1 MPEIANHQNNGVNKV
16 ILPKNQC
23 DRRKIENNMVAK
35 EKQQVNL
42 KNSIFFPV
50 NGDFMEPPPLLAGLN
65 VLVVDDDDDSRFYV
79 TTVLEA
85 DGANV
90 IAVASAAAALELLM
104 KQQPEVLVCDI
115 AMPDEDG
122 YTLIR
127 KVRSLKPDQGGEIP
141 AVALTAYA
149 DSEDRIRA
157 IEAGFQTHV
166 AKPVDPTELVEI
178 IANIIATCRS

>member
-1 MPEIANHQNNGVNKV
+1 MPEIQYE
-16 ILPKNQC
+16 
-23 DRRKIENNMVAK
+23 RSKIVNNMVAEK
-35 EKQQVNL
+35 KQQIQLQNSDFL
-42 KNSIFFPV
+42 KL
-50 NGDFMEPPPLLAGLN
+50 NGDVMEPPLLLAGLN

-79 TTVLEA
+79 TTVLEG

-90 IAVASAAAALELLM
+90 VAVASAAAALEALTKL
-104 KQQPEVLVCDI
+104 QPEVLVCDI

-127 KVRSLKPDQGGEIP
+127 KVRSLKPDQGGRIP

-149 DSEDRIRA
+149 DSEDRVRA

-166 AKPVDPTELVEI
+166 GKPVDPTELVEI
-178 IANIIATCRS
+178 ISNLVAACQSY

>member
-1 MPEIANHQNNGVNKV
+1 
-16 ILPKNQC
+16 
-23 DRRKIENNMVAK
+23 MVAK
-35 EKQQVNL
+35 EKQQLHL
-42 KNSIFFPV
+42 KKSTFFNV

-90 IAVASAAAALELLM
+90 VAVASAAAALEVM
-104 KQQPEVLVCDI
+104 VIQQPEVLVCDI

-122 YTLIR
+122 YSLIR
-127 KVRSLKPDQGGEIP
+127 KVRSLKPDQGGRIP
-141 AVALTAYA
+141 AIALTAYA
-149 DSEDRIRA
+149 DSEDRTRA

-178 IANIIATCRS
+178 IADLVATCRS

>member
-1 MPEIANHQNNGVNKV
+1 
-16 ILPKNQC
+16 
-23 DRRKIENNMVAK
+23 MVAEK
-35 EKQQVNL
+35 KQQIQLQNSDFL
-42 KNSIFFPV
+42 KD
-50 NGDFMEPPPLLAGLN
+50 NGDFMEAPLLLAGLN

-90 IAVASAAAALELLM
+90 VAVASAADALEALRE
-104 KQQPEVLVCDI
+104 QQPKVLVCDI

-122 YTLIR
+122 YSLIR
-127 KVRSLKPDQGGEIP
+127 KVRSLKPDQGGRIP

-149 DSEDRIRA
+149 DSEDRVRA

-178 IANIIATCRS
+178 IFNLVAACQSY